1 MGMDE
6 IATLKMHTLRM
17 LLRRS
22 TVPLVVIEES
32 AAIEDVRR
40 VARERGAP
48 LIVVVDADGALV
60 GTVSPEQLVG
70 DAPSPARVAALRA
83 EEDVDA
89 TAVRVIAD
97 DLAYVLVI
105 ESTGVLI
112 GILSATAITAH
123 RTRRAA

>member
-1 MGMDE
+1 MDE
-6 IATLKMHTLRM
+6 IVTVKMHTLRM

-32 AAIEDVRR
+32 AAVEDVRR
-40 VARERGAP
+40 VVRERGAP
-48 LIVVVDADGALV
+48 LVVVVDADHALV
-60 GTVSPEQLVG
+60 GTVSPEQLLG
-70 DAPSPARVAALRA
+70 GETAPTRVAALVA

-89 TAVRVIAD
+89 TAARVIAD

-105 ESTGVLI
+105 ESTGELI
-112 GILSATAITAH
+112 GILSAAAITGH